1 VEEKE
6 IHDELAS
13 IRSLMERS
21 SKFISLSGLSGILAG
36 VYALIGAAVAYKY
49 IYTKVSEIPADI
61 NHIPTKAF
69 FYDSDINTA
78 ILFLSVVALI
88 VLIASI
94 GTGIFLTMRK
104 AKQKAQ
110 PILSSTSRTLL
121 FHMAI
126 PLITGG
132 IFILIFIN
140 NGYFGIVAPT
150 SLIFYGLAL
159 VGASSFTFSTVKYL
173 GLCEIALGL
182 IAACLPIDG
191 LLFWAIG
198 FGVLHIIYG
207 SLMYFKYD
215 R

>member
-1 VEEKE
+1 MKEEE
-6 IHDELAS
+6 IQDELSA
-13 IRSLMERS
+13 IRNLMERS
-21 SKFISLSGLSGILAG
+21 SKFISLNGLSGILAG

-49 IYTKVSEIPADI
+49 IYTKISEIPADI

-78 ILFLSVVALI
+78 ILFLSAIAVL

-110 PILSSTSRTLL
+110 PILGSTSRALL

-132 IFILIFIN
+132 IFILILIN
-140 NGYFGIVAPT
+140 NGYYGIVAPT

-159 VGASSFTFSTVKYL
+159 VGASSFTFSMVKYL

-182 IAACLPIDG
+182 IAAFLPTDG

-198 FGVLHIIYG
+198 FGMLHIIYG

>member
-1 VEEKE
+1 LVQPLHTNIFTLKFQ
-6 IHDELAS
+6 
-13 IRSLMERS
+13 RSLPTS
-21 SKFISLSGLSGILAG
+21 ITSLPKHL
-36 VYALIGAAVAYKY
+36 
-49 IYTKVSEIPADI
+49 
-61 NHIPTKAF
+61 
-69 FYDSDINTA
+69 
-78 ILFLSVVALI
+78 
-88 VLIASI
+88 LIASI